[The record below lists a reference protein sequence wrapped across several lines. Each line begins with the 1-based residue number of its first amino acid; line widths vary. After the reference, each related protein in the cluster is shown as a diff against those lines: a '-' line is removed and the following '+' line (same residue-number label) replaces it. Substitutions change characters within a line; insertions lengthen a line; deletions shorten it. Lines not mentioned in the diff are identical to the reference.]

1 MKIHIIGG
9 SGSGKSHLARALSE
23 EYGIPHYDLDELQWD
38 NSSNA
43 YGRKRAREERGLLL
57 DDILK
62 NPDWIIEGV
71 YYTWCRR
78 CFEDADRI
86 YLLNVPRYK
95 YRYRIIRR
103 FVRRKL
109 GLEKGKKESLKSVTA
124 LLRWADKYQKEDMAE
139 IRRILAQYPEK
150 VISI

>member
-1 MKIHIIGG
+1 M
-9 SGSGKSHLARALSE
+9 
-23 EYGIPHYDLDELQWD
+23 
-38 NSSNA
+38 
-43 YGRKRAREERGLLL
+43 
-57 DDILK
+57 
-62 NPDWIIEGV
+62 

-109 GLEKGKKESLKSVTA
+109 GLEKGKKESLKSVAA

>member
-9 SGSGKSHLARALSE
+9 SGSGKTHLARALSE

-62 NPDWIIEGV
+62 NPDWI
-71 YYTWCRR
+71 
-78 CFEDADRI
+78 
-86 YLLNVPRYK
+86 YLLSVPRYK

-109 GLEKGKKESLKSVTA
+109 GLEKGKKESLKSVAA

>member
-1 MKIHIIGG
+1 M
-9 SGSGKSHLARALSE
+9 
-23 EYGIPHYDLDELQWD
+23 
-38 NSSNA
+38 
-43 YGRKRAREERGLLL
+43 
-57 DDILK
+57 
-62 NPDWIIEGV
+62 

-139 IRRILAQYPEK
+139 IRKLLAQYPEK

>member
-9 SGSGKSHLARALSE
+9 SGSGKTQLARALSE

-71 YYTWCRR
+71 YYTWCRQ

-86 YLLNVPRYK
+86 YLLSVPRYK

-109 GLEKGKKESLKSVTA
+109 GPEKGKKESLKSVAA

>member
-1 MKIHIIGG
+1 M
-9 SGSGKSHLARALSE
+9 
-23 EYGIPHYDLDELQWD
+23 
-38 NSSNA
+38 
-43 YGRKRAREERGLLL
+43 
-57 DDILK
+57 
-62 NPDWIIEGV
+62 

-78 CFEDADRI
+78 CFEDDNRI

-109 GLEKGKKESLKSVTA
+109 GQEKGKKESLKSVAA

>member
-1 MKIHIIGG
+1 M
-9 SGSGKSHLARALSE
+9 
-23 EYGIPHYDLDELQWD
+23 
-38 NSSNA
+38 
-43 YGRKRAREERGLLL
+43 
-57 DDILK
+57 
-62 NPDWIIEGV
+62 
-71 YYTWCRR
+71 YYTWCRQ

-109 GLEKGKKESLKSVTA
+109 GLEKGKKESLKSVAA